1 MAAAGTFSK
10 TISNG
15 FAMGAVIGTHEAMS
29 DAAASFISTT
39 YHTERIGPVAA
50 LACIKKMREC
60 KVQDHNCEMG
70 RLIRDGWCA
79 ANPRPAT
86 AAAAA
91 AAAASTTRHR
101 RTATKAIRHTQGLTA
116 AAVLRP
122 GSLRL
127 RAQASRSP

>member
-1 MAAAGTFSK
+1 
-10 TISNG
+10 
-15 FAMGAVIGTHEAMS
+15 MGAVIGTHEAMS

-79 ANPRPAT
+79 GTTHTTGPRH
-86 AAAAA
+86 
-91 AAAASTTRHR
+91 RHR
-101 RTATKAIRHTQGLTA
+101 RRRRQHHRRSTATSAIRRTQGLTA
-116 AAVLRP
+116 AALRL

>member
-86 AAAAA
+86 AATT
-91 AAAASTTRHR
+91 AAASTTRHR

>member
-86 AAAAA
+86 ATATA

-101 RTATKAIRHTQGLTA
+101 RAATNAIRHTQGLTA
-116 AAVLRP
+116 AALLRP

>member
-79 ANPRPAT
+79 NPRPAT
-86 AAAAA
+86 AAT
-91 AAAASTTRHR
+91 AAASHR
-101 RTATKAIRHTQGLTA
+101 RAATNAIRHTQGLTA
-116 AAVLRP
+116 AALLRP